1 MIHFLYMPSL
11 ISFLPWIQ
19 IILSVLLAGAV
30 LLQRNEAGL
39 GSAFGSSG
47 AAGPNF
53 TKRGFERT
61 LFLAT
66 IALAILFALSI
77 LLPEIIIK

>member
-1 MIHFLYMPSL
+1 MQFLV
-11 ISFLPWIQ
+11 SFLPWIQ
-19 IILSVLLAGAV
+19 IILSVLLVGTI
-30 LLQRNEAGL
+30 LLQRNEASL
-39 GSAFGSSG
+39 GGAFGG
-47 AAGPNF
+47 GAAAGPNF

-66 IALAILFALSI
+66 IVLAVLFALSI